1 MTRFA
6 PYTSAPEKAWY
17 YAQRCIGYGVLAFLL
32 LPVLAIIPLSFS
44 ESSFLGY
51 PVTGFSFKW
60 YEALFASPEWTAAMR
75 NSFIVAPAATALAVL
90 LGVPCATGLN
100 RGNFPGRGVL
110 LAVILS
116 PIVTPIVVVAV
127 GMYFFYSDIR
137 LDQTYAGLILAHAL
151 LGAPF
156 VVTTVLAT
164 LKGFD
169 QRLAMA
175 SASLGASRW
184 QTFRRITL
192 PLILPGVLTGAIFA
206 FAVSFDEVVVTLFL
220 AGPQQTTIPR
230 QMFSGIRDD
239 INPTILALS
248 TLLTVLTTA
257 LFLALQWLKRRSGG
271 KARPIPAQTP
281 ASIQ

>member
-1 MTRFA
+1 MPRFA
-6 PYTSAPEKAWY
+6 PYTSLVEKTWY
-17 YAQRCIGYGVLAFLL
+17 YVLRGIGYGVLLFLL
-32 LPVLAIIPLSFS
+32 LPILAIIPLSFS

-51 PVTGFSFKW
+51 PVTGFSLKW
-60 YEALFASPEWTAAMR
+60 YAGLFASPDWTAAMR
-75 NSFIVAPAATALAVL
+75 NSFIIAPAATALATV
-90 LGVPCATGLN
+90 LGVPCALGLD
-100 RGNFPGRGVL
+100 RGDFPGRR
-110 LAVILS
+110 VIIALVLS

-127 GMYFFYSDIR
+127 GMYFFFGDIA
-137 LDQTYAGLILAHAL
+137 LDETYAGLILAHAL

-169 QRLAMA
+169 QRLAKA

-184 QTFRRITL
+184 QTLRRITL
-192 PLILPGVLTGAIFA
+192 PLVLPGILTGAIFA

-220 AGPQQTTIPR
+220 AGPRQTTIPR

-248 TLLTVLTTA
+248 TLLTLLTTA
-257 LFLALQWLKRRSGG
+257 LFLALQWLKRRS
-271 KARPIPAQTP
+271 ANRAMPLPT
-281 ASIQ
+281 

>member
-6 PYTSAPEKAWY
+6 PYTSAVEKTWY
-17 YAQRCIGYGVLAFLL
+17 YALRCIGYGVLAFLL

-51 PVTGFSFKW
+51 PVSGFSFKW
-60 YEALFASPEWTAAMR
+60 YAALFDSASWTAAMR
-75 NSFIVAPAATALAVL
+75 NSFIVAPAATGLATALGL
-90 LGVPCATGLN
+90 LCALGLN
-100 RGNFPGRGVL
+100 RGDFPGRGAIM
-110 LAVILS
+110 AVILS

-127 GMYFFYSDIR
+127 GMYFFFSSIA
-137 LDQTYAGLILAHAL
+137 LNETYIGLILAHAL

-175 SASLGASRW
+175 SASLGASGW
-184 QTFRRITL
+184 QTFRRVTL
-192 PLILPGVLTGAIFA
+192 PQVLPGILTGAVFA
-206 FAVSFDEVVVTLFL
+206 FSVSFDEVVVTLFL

-248 TLLTVLTTA
+248 TLLTLLTTA
-257 LFLALQWLKRRSGG
+257 LFLALRWLKRRSGD
-271 KARPIPAQTP
+271 KVTQVLT
-281 ASIQ
+281 

>member
-1 MTRFA
+1 MPRFA
-6 PYTSAPEKAWY
+6 PYTSPAEKAWY
-17 YAQRCIGYGVLAFLL
+17 YALRCIGYGVLLFLL

-51 PVTGFSFKW
+51 PVTGFSLKW
-60 YEALFASPEWTAAMR
+60 YAALFASPDWMAAMR
-75 NSFIVAPAATALAVL
+75 NSFIVAPAATALATV
-90 LGVPCATGLN
+90 LGVLCALGLD
-100 RGNFPGRGVL
+100 RGDFPGRGAII
-110 LAVILS
+110 AVVLS

-127 GMYFFYSDIR
+127 GMYFFFSDIA
-137 LDQTYAGLILAHAL
+137 LNETYAGLILAHAL

-169 QRLAMA
+169 QRLAKA

-184 QTFRRITL
+184 QTFRHITL
-192 PLILPGVLTGAIFA
+192 PLVLPGILTGAIFA

-220 AGPQQTTIPR
+220 AGPRQTTIPR

-248 TLLTVLTTA
+248 TLLTLLTTA
-257 LFLALQWLKRRSGG
+257 LFLALQWLKRRSGS
-271 KARPIPAQTP
+271 KT
-281 ASIQ
+281 IQVPT